1 MRLPGG
7 QELLDLWERVA
18 DRPCSFRA
26 LALLSAAH
34 PESSWQELAQLS
46 IGERDQRLLKLRA
59 RLFGATPEML
69 SRCPACGEKVE
80 SVLPIRAL
88 CEQSSP
94 PTLAVENILDVD
106 GYRVCFR
113 LLAAGDLLAI
123 ERCSPGQARAKLL
136 RRCIRWATNP
146 DARSVSARDLPAPV
160 VSAVTAAM
168 EAADTA
174 AYLEV
179 GLTCVACGHSWHTVL
194 DVAHYLWR
202 EIGSWAKRTLLDV
215 HRIAR
220 AYGWTEAET
229 LALSPTRR
237 QIYLELIAA

>member
-1 MRLPGG
+1 VRLPREH
-7 QELLDLWERVA
+7 ELLDLWERTA
-18 DRPCSFRA
+18 DRSSSFRA
-26 LALLSAAH
+26 LALLRAAH
-34 PESSWQELAQLS
+34 PESAWEELEQLS

-59 RLFGATPEML
+59 QLFGPSAEML
-69 SRCPACGEKVE
+69 SCCPACGEKVE
-80 SVLPIRAL
+80 SVLPIRTL

-94 PTLAVENILDVD
+94 PAVAVENTLDVD
-106 GYRVCFR
+106 GHRVCFR

-123 ERCSPGQARAKLL
+123 ERCAPELAREKLL
-136 RRCIRWATNP
+136 ERCVQWATN
-146 DARSVSARDLPAPV
+146 AQEKAVSPRELPAPV

-179 GLTCVACGHSWHTVL
+179 GLTCVSCGHSWHTVF
-194 DVAHYLWR
+194 DIARYIWR
-202 EIGSWAKRTLLDV
+202 EIGSWATRTLLDV